1 VKATLDLQHQSVR
14 RYKAYSRR
22 KTLRT
27 KGETLEV
34 LRLSGDRAAS
44 EGIPSGDDRAAS
56 EGIPSGDDRAAS
68 EGIPGGGQRLS
79 GQRRNPQ
86 RGHDGLFPDAR
97 LAITSGPP
105 DN

>member
-56 EGIPSGDDRAAS
+56 EGIP
-68 EGIPGGGQRLS
+68 GGGQRLS

>member
-44 EGIPSGDDRAAS
+44 EGIP
-56 EGIPSGDDRAAS
+56 
-68 EGIPGGGQRLS
+68 GGGQRLS
-79 GQRRNPQ
+79 GQRRNPQRGRRNPQ

>member
-56 EGIPSGDDRAAS
+56 EGIP
-68 EGIPGGGQRLS
+68 GGGQRLS
-79 GQRRNPQ
+79 GQRRNPQRGRRNPQ